1 MRQRSLLPLLVVLKM
16 LRYQAAALVAA
27 SIIGGGPWTFSAD
40 AATWLHRILVNCA
53 MDLLRAA
60 RTRPDRRYPAPLSEV
75 SGIAAAPSP
84 NPERLAASAEVGAR
98 IAAALEE
105 LKPVER
111 MAFTLRHFEG
121 RSIDDIARTLGIR
134 SNAAK
139 QHVFR
144 AIRKLRAELDE
155 QRG

>member
-1 MRQRSLLPLLVVLKM
+1 
-16 LRYQAAALVAA
+16 
-27 SIIGGGPWTFSAD
+27 
-40 AATWLHRILVNCA
+40 
-53 MDLLRAA
+53 
-60 RTRPDRRYPAPLSEV
+60 LSEV
-75 SGIAAAPSP
+75 SGVAATPSP
-84 NPERLAASAEVGAR
+84 SPERLAASTEVGVR
-98 IAAALEE
+98 ITAALEE

-111 MAFTLRHFEG
+111 AAFTLRHFEG

-144 AIRKLRAELDE
+144 AIRKLRAALDE